1 MECLKIYWYHFFANH
16 KITKLVDTI
25 NSRLN

>member
-1 MECLKIYWYHFFANH
+1 MECLKIYGSHFFANH
-16 KITKLVDTI
+16 KTIKLVDTI